1 MQGQTRI
8 KFFTEQQRQ
17 AFRCFIISIVFT
29 TLAIGSSSLAEPANF
44 GIRFDNG
51 LCLQDMR
58 RWKKA
63 KGWKAIAITRTV
75 GIAQGCGTVWKFESR
90 AEAKKQALKA
100 CNANIKYPVFQGR
113 TACRIVAL
121 EK

>member
-1 MQGQTRI
+1 MQVS
-8 KFFTEQQRQ
+8 
-17 AFRCFIISIVFT
+17 RC
-29 TLAIGSSSLAEPANF
+29 LALAAVLAALEMGSSSHAFAGSANF
-44 GIRFDNG
+44 GIRSDNG

-63 KGWKAIAITRTV
+63 KGWKAIALTRTV
-75 GIAQGCGTVWKFESR
+75 GIAQGCGTVWEFDTR
-90 AEAKKQALKA
+90 DQAKKQALKA
-100 CNANIKYPVFQGR
+100 CNANVKYPIFQGR

>member
-1 MQGQTRI
+1 MQVS
-8 KFFTEQQRQ
+8 KCL
-17 AFRCFIISIVFT
+17 ALAAVFAA
-29 TLAIGSSSLAEPANF
+29 LVMGSSTAVLTGSANF
-44 GIRFDNG
+44 GIRSDNG

-63 KGWKAIAITRTV
+63 KGWKAIALTRTV
-75 GIAQGCGTVWKFESR
+75 GIAQGCGTVWEFDSS
-90 AEAKKQALKA
+90 AEAKKRALKA
-100 CNANIKYPVFQGR
+100 CNANVKYPIFQGR

>member
-1 MQGQTRI
+1 MQMQS
-8 KFFTEQQRQ
+8 K
-17 AFRCFIISIVFT
+17 C
-29 TLAIGSSSLAEPANF
+29 LALAVVIAALAMGASSTVLAGSANF
-44 GIRFDNG
+44 GIRSDNR

-63 KGWKAIAITRTV
+63 KGWKAIALTRTV
-75 GIAQGCGTVWKFESR
+75 GIAQGCGTVWEFDSR
-90 AEAKKQALKA
+90 ADASRRALKA
-100 CNANIKYPVFQGR
+100 CNANVKYPIFQGR